1 MQLNRDSA
9 MARLAAF
16 GMDDMPVIE
25 YIPNRCVIDNDW
37 FQKYSMLRREFLA
50 SLTDSFDEI
59 AFMNLSQEEFMNLI
73 MGKKM
78 PENTSLRFRIPLIWG
93 GKLNIDNMFMCLTFP
108 QSHNL
113 DRFIIEQSDAKSIF
127 LPDPAKKIYITT
139 TASSSSASGNATSDR
154 LTQSAV
160 QFVSS
165 GRGNE

>member
-1 MQLNRDSA
+1 MQLNRDLA
-9 MARLAAF
+9 MAKLAAM

-25 YIPNRCVIDNDW
+25 YMPSSCTIDNDW

-59 AFMNLSQEEFMNLI
+59 AFMNLAQDEFMNLI

-93 GKLNIDNMFMCLTFP
+93 GRLSIDNMFMCWTFP
-108 QSHNL
+108 HSHNL
-113 DRFIIEQSDAKSIF
+113 DRFIIEQSGAKTVF

-139 TASSSSASGNATSDR
+139 SSSASSASGNATSDR
-154 LTQSAV
+154 LTQSAA
-160 QFVSS
+160 QFMSD
-165 GRGNE
+165 RGNE

>member
-9 MARLAAF
+9 MTKLAAM

-25 YIPNRCVIDNDW
+25 YMPNRCMIDNDW

-93 GKLNIDNMFMCLTFP
+93 GKLSIDNMFMCWTFP
-108 QSHNL
+108 HSHNL
-113 DRFIIEQSDAKSIF
+113 DKFIIEQNGAKTVF

-139 TASSSSASGNATSDR
+139 SSFTNSASGNATPDR
-154 LTQSAV
+154 LTQSAA
-160 QFVSS
+160 QFMSD
-165 GRGNE
+165 RGNE

>member
-9 MARLAAF
+9 MARLAAL

-25 YIPNRCVIDNDW
+25 YMPNRCVIDNDW

-113 DRFIIEQSDAKSIF
+113 DRFIIEQNDAKTVF

-139 TASSSSASGNATSDR
+139 TSSTSSASGNATSDR

-160 QFVSS
+160 QFVS

>member
-9 MARLAAF
+9 MAKLAAM

-25 YIPNRCVIDNDW
+25 YMPNRCMIDNDW

-59 AFMNLSQEEFMNLI
+59 AFMNLSQDEFMNLI

-93 GKLNIDNMFMCLTFP
+93 GKLSIDNMFMCWTFP
-108 QSHNL
+108 HSHNL
-113 DRFIIEQSDAKSIF
+113 DKFIIDQIGAKTVF

-139 TASSSSASGNATSDR
+139 SSSTNSASGNATSDR
-154 LTQSAV
+154 LTQSAA
-160 QFVSS
+160 QFMSD
-165 GRGNE
+165 RGNE

>member
-1 MQLNRDSA
+1 MQLNRDTA
-9 MARLAAF
+9 TAKLAAM

-25 YIPNRCVIDNDW
+25 YMPNRCMIDNDW

-93 GKLNIDNMFMCLTFP
+93 GKLNIDNMFMCWTFP
-108 QSHNL
+108 HSHNL
-113 DRFIIEQSDAKSIF
+113 DKFIIDQNGAKTVF

-139 TASSSSASGNATSDR
+139 SSSTNSASGNATSDR
-154 LTQSAV
+154 LTQSAA
-160 QFVSS
+160 QFMSD
-165 GRGNE
+165 RGNG

>member
-1 MQLNRDSA
+1 MQLNNDSA
-9 MARLAAF
+9 IAKLAQL

-108 QSHNL
+108 CSHNL
-113 DRFIIEQSDAKSIF
+113 DRFIISQNDAKTVF
-127 LPDPAKKIYITT
+127 LPNPAKKIYITT
-139 TASSSSASGNATSDR
+139 SSTTSSASGNATSDR
-154 LTQSAV
+154 LTESAI
-160 QFVSS
+160 QFIT

>member
-1 MQLNRDSA
+1 MQLNRDLA
-9 MARLAAF
+9 MTKLAAM

-25 YIPNRCVIDNDW
+25 YMPNRCMIDNDW

-59 AFMNLSQEEFMNLI
+59 AFMNLSQDEFMNLI

-93 GKLNIDNMFMCLTFP
+93 GKLNIDNMFMCWTFP
-108 QSHNL
+108 HSHNL
-113 DRFIIEQSDAKSIF
+113 DKFIIEQNGAKTVF

-139 TASSSSASGNATSDR
+139 SSSANSASGNATSDR
-154 LTQSAV
+154 LTQSAA
-160 QFVSS
+160 QFMSD
-165 GRGNE
+165 RGNE

>member
-1 MQLNRDSA
+1 MQLTRDSA
-9 MARLAAF
+9 LEKLAKF

-25 YIPNRCVIDNDW
+25 YIPNRCVIDKDW

-59 AFMNLSQEEFMNLI
+59 AFMNLSQEEFMNLM

-108 QSHNL
+108 HSHNL
-113 DRFIIEQSDAKSIF
+113 DRFIIEQSDAKTVF
-127 LPDPAKKIYITT
+127 LPDPAKKIYIST
-139 TASSSSASGNATSDR
+139 SSSTSSASGNATSDR
-154 LTQSAV
+154 ITQSAAY
-160 QFVSS
+160 FAS